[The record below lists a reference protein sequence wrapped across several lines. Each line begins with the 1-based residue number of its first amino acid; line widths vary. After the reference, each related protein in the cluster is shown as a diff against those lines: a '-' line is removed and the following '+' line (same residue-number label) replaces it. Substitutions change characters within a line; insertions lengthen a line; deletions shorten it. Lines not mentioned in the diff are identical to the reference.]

1 MSTQGLTSPIQSFSV
16 FVQSFMQYFMQ
27 ITLLC
32 TLLFSLQVNASATT
46 KAETTASLNTNLTT
60 ALTNDLNSDL
70 NTASNALTTATPV
83 SEEQATKASSIKVP
97 ATTISDTKVP
107 NKKVS
112 DTKVPPIKAV
122 QVIADAI
129 YFGGDIL
136 TMADVL
142 PSYAEAVATK
152 DTKIIFVGSKL
163 EAMKFSGDNTKLINI
178 SGKTMLPGFIEPH
191 VHPSI
196 AAIMLPNEIIAPYDW
211 VLPSEVKKG
220 VSGHFAYL
228 ERLKQSI
235 EANAKEDKVF
245 FVWGYHQL
253 WHGELTRQIL
263 NELSPDKPVAIIHRS
278 FHEVFL
284 NDAAIKKF
292 ALKKANFADNPQ
304 VDWDKGHFYEGG
316 WLALVPKIAAD
327 LINPESYKLGLKIMS
342 QLVLKN
348 GITTIAEPGFPSS
361 NFELEYKLLKS
372 EMDQEPPYD
381 VFLIPSGTYL
391 YNAKGQSNQKALD
404 FIETL
409 ESEYN
414 TDNITF
420 LPKQVKLF
428 SDGAIYSQLMQM
440 KDGYLDG
447 HEGEWM
453 TPLDLFQQQL
463 SFYWDNGYQIHVHAN
478 GDLGIQQVLDFNK
491 ADQARLAR
499 EDHRL
504 TLHHMGYFT
513 PAQVRQ
519 LADLDIDASV
529 NPYYLWALADKYAEV
544 GLGSKRA
551 ENLVRVN
558 SLMKNDVPVS
568 FHSDF
573 SMAPMEPLTLAW
585 TAVNRITSTGK
596 KVSQGERITAYQAM
610 QAITINAAYTLRL
623 EDTIGSIVVGKTA
636 NFTLLEQ
643 NPLKVTPMQI
653 KDIPVW
659 GVVFEDQVNT
669 VVVAPKKKNLEVRVI
684 YLERSTLPPSSTITV
699 TLEDV
704 SQTDIS
710 HSMLGQKTIAATTSP
725 PYNISLQYDPA
736 AFDSNGDYVV
746 RARIENDGKPL
757 YSATLDLPSLDKLS
771 GQLFELMVKAIPQ
784 APAAVVNAVPL
795 SEGVTMPAES
805 TAPSKPAPSTAPTA
819 P

>member
-16 FVQSFMQYFMQ
+16 FVQWVMQV
-27 ITLLC
+27 TLLC
-32 TLLFSLQVNASATT
+32 GLLFSLQVNATATV
-46 KAETTASLNTNLTT
+46 KAETNTVPNE
-60 ALTNDLNSDL
+60 
-70 NTASNALTTATPV
+70 LTTATPPKDN
-83 SEEQATKASSIKVP
+83 ETP
-97 ATTISDTKVP
+97 
-107 NKKVS
+107 KVS
-112 DTKVPPIKAV
+112 DIKAADKTVLQAPMEVPLPIKA
-122 QVIADAI
+122 QPVIADAI

-136 TMADVL
+136 TMTGVL
-142 PSYAEAVATK
+142 PSYVEAVATK
-152 DTKIIFVGSKL
+152 DTKIIFVGTKI
-163 EAMKFSGDNTKLINI
+163 EAMNLSGDNTKLINI

-211 VLPSEVKKG
+211 VLPNEVKKG

-228 ERLKQSI
+228 ERLKKSI
-235 EANAKEDKVF
+235 DANADEDKVF

-263 NELSPDKPVAIIHRS
+263 TELSPDKPVAIIHRS

-292 ALKKANFADNPQ
+292 GLKQADFADNPQ
-304 VDWDKGHFYEGG
+304 VDWNKGHFYEGG

-327 LINPESYKLGLKIMS
+327 LINPDSYKLGLKIMS

-361 NFELEYKLLKS
+361 NFDLEYQLLKS
-372 EMDQEPPYD
+372 EMDQKPPYD

-391 YNAKGQSNQKALD
+391 YNAKDQSNDKALA

-409 ESEYN
+409 EDEYN
-414 TDNITF
+414 TDNIKF

-463 SFYWDNGYQIHVHAN
+463 SFYWDKGYQIHVHAN

-491 ADQARLAR
+491 ADQVRVAR

-513 PAQVRQ
+513 QDQVKQ
-519 LADLDIDASV
+519 LADLDVETSV
-529 NPYYLWALADKYAEV
+529 NPYYLWALADKYSDV
-544 GLGSKRA
+544 GLGRERA

-558 SLMKNDVPVS
+558 SLMKNNIPVS

-573 SMAPMEPLTLAW
+573 SMAPMEPLTLVW
-585 TAVNRITSTGK
+585 TAVNRITSQGN
-596 KVSQGERITAYQAM
+596 KVSQGERISAYQAM
-610 QAITINAAYTLRL
+610 QAITINAAHTLRL
-623 EDTIGSIVVGKTA
+623 EDKIGSIVVGKTA

-669 VVVAPKKKNLEVRVI
+669 VVTAPKQKNLEVRVI
-684 YLERSTLPPSSTITV
+684 YLERSSLPASSTITV

-710 HSMLGQKTIAATTSP
+710 RSMLGQKTIAATTPP

-736 AFDSNGDYVV
+736 AFDNNGQYVV
-746 RARIENDGKPL
+746 RARIENAGKPL
-757 YSATLDLPSLDKLS
+757 YSATLDLPERDKLS
-771 GQLFELMVKAIPQ
+771 GQLFELMVKAVPQ
-784 APAAVVNAVPL
+784 PAAIVDNS
-795 SEGVTMPAES
+795 SEPASASSATATS
-805 TAPSKPAPSTAPTA
+805 TPAASTKPSTSTTPAIP
-819 P
+819 

>member
-1 MSTQGLTSPIQSFSV
+1 MSTQGFASPIRSFSV
-16 FVQSFMQYFMQ
+16 FVQWLMQ

-32 TLLFSLQVNASATT
+32 GLLLGMQANA
-46 KAETTASLNTNLTT
+46 
-60 ALTNDLNSDL
+60 NDMAKIEAKIVSS
-70 NTASNALTTATPV
+70 TVSGEVAATPL
-83 SEEQATKASSIKVP
+83 KANQSQTV
-97 ATTISDTKVP
+97 DTKKIVDDADLQTP
-107 NKKVS
+107 TPIDLPIKSAV
-112 DTKVPPIKAV
+112 VLPIKALS
-122 QVIADAI
+122 VIADAI

-136 TMADVL
+136 TMEGVE
-142 PSYAEAVATK
+142 PSYIEAVATK
-152 DTKIIFVGSKL
+152 DKKIIFIGAKID
-163 EAMKFSGDNTKLINI
+163 AMKLSGDNTKLINI

-211 VLPSEVKKG
+211 VLPNEIKKG

-235 EANAKEDKVF
+235 DANADKDKVF

-253 WHGELTRQIL
+253 WHGELTREIL

-284 NDAAIKKF
+284 NDAAINKF
-292 ALKKANFADNPQ
+292 GLKQADFADNPQ
-304 VDWDKGHFYEGG
+304 VDWGKGHFYEGG
-316 WLALVPKIAAD
+316 WLALVPKIASD
-327 LINPESYKLGLKIMS
+327 LINPESYKLGLNIMS
-342 QLVLKN
+342 KLVLKN

-361 NFELEYKLLKS
+361 NFDLEYQLLKS
-372 EMDQEPPYD
+372 EMEQKPPYD

-391 YNAKGQSNQKALD
+391 YNAKGQSNDKALA
-404 FIETL
+404 FMETL
-409 ESEYN
+409 EAEYN
-414 TDNITF
+414 TDNIKF

-463 SFYWDNGYQIHVHAN
+463 SFYWQKGYQIHVHAN
-478 GDLGIQQVLDFNK
+478 GDLGIQQVLDFNQ
-491 ADQARLAR
+491 ADQTKFAR
-499 EDHRL
+499 EDHRF

-513 PAQVRQ
+513 KKQVSQ
-519 LADLDIDASV
+519 LAKLDIEASV
-529 NPYYLWALADKYAEV
+529 NPYYLWALADKYSDV
-544 GLGSKRA
+544 GLGSERA
-551 ENLVRVN
+551 ESLVRVN
-558 SLMKNDVPVS
+558 SLMQSNVPVS

-585 TAVNRITSTGK
+585 TAVNRETSGLN
-596 KVSQGERITAYQAM
+596 KVSQKERITAYQAM
-610 QAITINAAYTLRL
+610 QAITINAAHTLRL
-623 EDTIGSIVVGKTA
+623 EDKIGSIRVGKTA

-669 VVVAPKKKNLEVRVI
+669 VAVMPKTQNLEVRVI
-684 YLERSTLPPSSTITV
+684 YLERMALPASSTITV
-699 TLEDV
+699 TLEDI
-704 SQTDIS
+704 SKTDIS
-710 HSMLGQKTIAATTSP
+710 SSMLGQKTIAATTPP

-736 AFDSNGDYVV
+736 QFDNEGEYVV
-746 RARIENDGKPL
+746 RARIENNGKPL
-757 YSATLDLPSLDKLS
+757 YSATLDLPELNKLS
-771 GQLFELMVKAIPQ
+771 GQLFELIVKATPQ
-784 APAAVVNAVPL
+784 P
-795 SEGVTMPAES
+795 
-805 TAPSKPAPSTAPTA
+805 PTTVDNSLEQEQEA
-819 P
+819 SPVQ